1 MNNKVY
7 DNRELSW
14 LKFNERVLEEA
25 QDSATPL
32 LERLLFQSIFAS
44 NLDEFF
50 RVRVGS
56 LYDSS
61 LVDDDHKDNKSKM
74 RPSEQLSAI
83 FKRVHELIPIKD
95 KTYKAIC
102 EELELKNIVHK
113 NIKALTEQDKKFLEA
128 YYAYEVKPFL
138 NAFII
143 DKRHPFPFLAN
154 QSIYAVAK
162 LASKSAVTV
171 GIVSCNEKFQRV
183 IFLPADEGCI
193 NYILVE
199 ELILHYAD
207 KAFEGYKIEE
217 KALMRVTRNAD
228 IDVDEG
234 FDSELDFR
242 QNMSEL
248 INKRK
253 RLCPVR
259 LQLSKQISDTVLNE
273 LLSRLELSEKQVF
286 VEKTPLDMSYVF
298 AVFDKVSD
306 RKELFFPKQEPQP
319 SAMIDPSRSM
329 IEQIDEKDLFLHY
342 PYESIKPFI
351 RLLDEAAKD
360 DSVTSVK
367 MTLYRVA
374 KNSKVIKAL
383 CNAAENGKD
392 VLVLV
397 ELRARFDEEN
407 NIGWSKLL
415 EESGCHVM
423 YGPQGLKVHS
433 KLCLITRKV
442 GDSVKYTV
450 QVGTGNYNEK
460 TAGLY
465 TDFCLMT
472 SNNDIA
478 QDACEVFR
486 TLSMGE
492 LVESSKALMVAP
504 HCLQNKVVELMDNEI
519 SIARAGGEGY
529 VAAKLNS
536 LTDKVLMDKIIECSQ
551 AGVKVE
557 LVIRGISCLVAG
569 VEGVTDNV
577 QIRSIVGRYLEHA
590 RIYIFGTGVRKKV
603 YISSADY
610 MTRNTTRRV
619 EVAAPILS
627 EEVKKR
633 VLDIFDTQMQDN
645 VKARIM
651 QPDGKYVRAERG
663 DIAIDAQSRFYAEAY
678 ANAPKPAPVN
688 DSKAVEPEKEK
699 KGFLGW
705 LKRLFRRKKK

>member
-183 IFLPADEGCI
+183 IFLPDDDECI
-193 NYILVE
+193 SYILVE

-298 AVFDKVSD
+298 AVFDKVAD

-329 IEQIDEKDLFLHY
+329 IEQIDEKDIFLHY

-465 TDFCLMT
+465 TDLCLMP

>member
-83 FKRVHELIPIKD
+83 FERVHELIPIKD

-298 AVFDKVSD
+298 AVFDKVAD

-351 RLLDEAAKD
+351 RLLDEAAND

-383 CNAAENGKD
+383 CNAAEM
-392 VLVLV
+392 V
-397 ELRARFDEEN
+397 RT
-407 NIGWSKLL
+407 
-415 EESGCHVM
+415 C
-423 YGPQGLKVHS
+423 
-433 KLCLITRKV
+433 LCLW
-442 GDSVKYTV
+442 S
-450 QVGTGNYNEK
+450 
-460 TAGLY
+460 
-465 TDFCLMT
+465 
-472 SNNDIA
+472 
-478 QDACEVFR
+478 
-486 TLSMGE
+486 
-492 LVESSKALMVAP
+492 
-504 HCLQNKVVELMDNEI
+504 
-519 SIARAGGEGY
+519 
-529 VAAKLNS
+529 
-536 LTDKVLMDKIIECSQ
+536 
-551 AGVKVE
+551 
-557 LVIRGISCLVAG
+557 
-569 VEGVTDNV
+569 
-577 QIRSIVGRYLEHA
+577 
-590 RIYIFGTGVRKKV
+590 
-603 YISSADY
+603 
-610 MTRNTTRRV
+610 
-619 EVAAPILS
+619 
-627 EEVKKR
+627 
-633 VLDIFDTQMQDN
+633 
-645 VKARIM
+645 
-651 QPDGKYVRAERG
+651 
-663 DIAIDAQSRFYAEAY
+663 
-678 ANAPKPAPVN
+678 
-688 DSKAVEPEKEK
+688 
-699 KGFLGW
+699 
-705 LKRLFRRKKK
+705 

>member
-83 FKRVHELIPIKD
+83 FERVHELIPIKD

-183 IFLPADEGCI
+183 IFLPGDEGCI
-193 NYILVE
+193 SYILVE

-298 AVFDKVSD
+298 AVFDKVAD

-360 DSVTSVK
+360 ESVTSVK

-460 TAGLY
+460 TARLY
-465 TDFCLMT
+465 TDLCLMT

-688 DSKAVEPEKEK
+688 DAKAVEPEKEK

>member
-183 IFLPADEGCI
+183 IFLPDDEGCI
-193 NYILVE
+193 SYILVE

-298 AVFDKVSD
+298 AVFDKVAD

-360 DSVTSVK
+360 ESVTSIK

-465 TDFCLMT
+465 TDLCLMM

-688 DSKAVEPEKEK
+688 DSKAVEPEKKK

-705 LKRLFRRKKK
+705 LKGIFRRKKK

>member
-83 FKRVHELIPIKD
+83 FERVHELRPIKD

-193 NYILVE
+193 SYILVE

-234 FDSELDFR
+234 FDSELDVR

-298 AVFDKVSD
+298 AVFDKVAD

-329 IEQIDEKDLFLHY
+329 IEQIDEKDLFMHY

-360 DSVTSVK
+360 ESVTSIK

-460 TAGLY
+460 TAELY
-465 TDFCLMT
+465 TDLCLMT

-590 RIYIFGTGVRKKV
+590 RI
-603 YISSADY
+603 
-610 MTRNTTRRV
+610 
-619 EVAAPILS
+619 
-627 EEVKKR
+627 KR
-633 VLDIFDTQMQDN
+633 
-645 VKARIM
+645 
-651 QPDGKYVRAERG
+651 
-663 DIAIDAQSRFYAEAY
+663 
-678 ANAPKPAPVN
+678 
-688 DSKAVEPEKEK
+688 
-699 KGFLGW
+699 
-705 LKRLFRRKKK
+705 

>member
-14 LKFNERVLEEA
+14 LRFNERVLEEA

-83 FKRVHELIPIKD
+83 FERVHELIPIKD

-183 IFLPADEGCI
+183 IFLPDDEGCI
-193 NYILVE
+193 SYILVE

-450 QVGTGNYNEK
+450 QVGTGNY

-465 TDFCLMT
+465 TDLCLMT

-663 DIAIDAQSRFYAEAY
+663 DIFIDAQSRFYAEAY

>member
-83 FKRVHELIPIKD
+83 FERVHELIPIKD

-183 IFLPADEGCI
+183 IFLPDDEGCI
-193 NYILVE
+193 SYILVE

-298 AVFDKVSD
+298 AVFDKVAD

-460 TAGLY
+460 TTGLY
-465 TDFCLMT
+465 TDLCLMT

-492 LVESSKALMVAP
+492 LVENSKALMVAP

>member
-83 FKRVHELIPIKD
+83 FERVHELIPIKD

-433 KLCLITRKV
+433 KLCL
-442 GDSVKYTV
+442 
-450 QVGTGNYNEK
+450 
-460 TAGLY
+460 
-465 TDFCLMT
+465 MT

-651 QPDGKYVRAERG
+651 QPDGKYVRTERG

>member
-193 NYILVE
+193 SYILVE

-298 AVFDKVSD
+298 AVFDKAAD

-465 TDFCLMT
+465 TDLCLMT

-504 HCLQNKVVELMDNEI
+504 HCLQNKVVELMDN
-519 SIARAGGEGY
+519 
-529 VAAKLNS
+529 
-536 LTDKVLMDKIIECSQ
+536 
-551 AGVKVE
+551 
-557 LVIRGISCLVAG
+557 VIRGISCLVAG

-688 DSKAVEPEKEK
+688 DAKAVEPEKEK

>member
-183 IFLPADEGCI
+183 IFLPDDDECI
-193 NYILVE
+193 SYILVE

-298 AVFDKVSD
+298 AVFDKVAD

-460 TAGLY
+460 TAELY
-465 TDFCLMT
+465 TDLCLMT

-651 QPDGKYVRAERG
+651 QSDGKYVRAERG

>member
-83 FKRVHELIPIKD
+83 FERVHELIPIKD

-193 NYILVE
+193 SYILVE

-298 AVFDKVSD
+298 AVFDKVAD

-329 IEQIDEKDLFLHY
+329 IEQIDEKDLFMHY

-360 DSVTSVK
+360 ESVTSIK

-460 TAGLY
+460 TAELY
-465 TDFCLMT
+465 TDLCLMT